1 MKLNSAIVEFMI
13 NDREDSKFK
22 MTLVRLMVEV
32 KFNNREKVLNLVKFI
47 NEYV

>member
-1 MKLNSAIVEFMI
+1 MI